1 MNAAD
6 RVDKVPASAGAQWLL
21 DGLANLRRAPLAFG
35 LLGVI
40 YGAIALLVGLAAPV
54 NPGLFM
60 ALEVLLVLLGPL
72 LMGGFVWAAR
82 SVASGGPALPSH
94 LLEGMHRGRTGR
106 LLATL
111 LPNIAALVLC
121 VVLLFAMVG
130 RGPLMEIAQ
139 AVERAGAQATP
150 DPALFADLP
159 VGRLLLWFLL
169 VIVIGVVASFFTFVA
184 IPEIMF
190 RDTSAS
196 AAMRRSFRACVRNLP
211 ALLVFLVLT
220 FIAIVATYIG
230 LSIVGL
236 LVAAVLGEAAM
247 QVVLQLLGSA
257 VIMPPLLSAI
267 YFAWRQMLDGEGAP
281 AAAAPVTG
289 IEA

>member
-1 MNAAD
+1 MDDVN
-6 RVDKVPASAGAQWLL
+6 KVPASAGAQWLL
-21 DGLANLRRAPLAFG
+21 DGMANLRRAPFSFG

-40 YGAIALLVGLAAPV
+40 YGAIALVVGQAATA
-54 NPGLFM
+54 NAGLFM

-72 LMGGFVWAAR
+72 LMGGFVFAAR
-82 SVASGGPALPSH
+82 SVAGGGPALPAH
-94 LLEGMHRGRTGR
+94 LLEGLHGGRTGR

-111 LPNIAALVLC
+111 LPNIAALLLC

-130 RGPLMEIAQ
+130 AGPLMEIAQ
-139 AVERAGAQATP
+139 AVERAGAQAAP
-150 DPALFADLP
+150 DPAIFAGLP

-169 VIVIGVVASFFTFVA
+169 VLAIGIVASFFTFVA

-190 RDTSAS
+190 RDTGAF

-220 FIAIVATYIG
+220 FIAIVVLYIG

-236 LVAAVLGEAAM
+236 VVAAVAGQAAM

-257 VIMPPLLSAI
+257 VVMPALLSAI
-267 YFAWRQMLDGEGAP
+267 YFAWRQMLDGGSA
-281 AAAAPVTG
+281 AAAAPPVAG

>member
-1 MNAAD
+1 MNAGD
-6 RVDKVPASAGAQWLL
+6 DVNKVPASAGAQWLL
-21 DGLANLRRAPLAFG
+21 DGMANLRRAPLAFG
-35 LLGVI
+35 FLGVI
-40 YGAIALLVGLAAPV
+40 YGAIALVVGQAAMV
-54 NPGLFM
+54 NVGLFM

-82 SVASGGPALPSH
+82 SVASGGPAQPAH
-94 LLEGMHRGRTGR
+94 LLEGMHRGRTAR

-111 LPNIAALVLC
+111 LPNVAALVVC

-130 RGPLMEIAQ
+130 SDSLLQIAQ

-150 DPALFADLP
+150 DPTIFDGLP

-184 IPEIMF
+184 IPDIMF
-190 RDTSAS
+190 RDAG
-196 AAMRRSFRACVRNLP
+196 AFDAMNRSFRACVRNLP
-211 ALLVFLVLT
+211 ALLVFLVLA
-220 FIAIVATYIG
+220 FIAIVVLYVG

-236 LVAAVLGEAAM
+236 VVGAIAGRAAM

-257 VIMPPLLSAI
+257 VIMPALLSAI
-267 YFAWRQMLDGEGAP
+267 YFAWRQMLGDEGTTKAT
-281 AAAAPVTG
+281 PVVAG

>member
-1 MNAAD
+1 MNAGND
-6 RVDKVPASAGAQWLL
+6 VNKVPASAGAQWLL
-21 DGLANLRRAPLAFG
+21 DGMANLRKAPLAFAF
-35 LLGVI
+35 LGVI
-40 YGAIALLVGLAAPV
+40 YGAIALVVGQAATM
-54 NPGLFM
+54 NMGLFM

-72 LMGGFVWAAR
+72 LMAGFVYAAR
-82 SVASGGPALPSH
+82 SVASGGPALPAH
-94 LLEGMHRGRTGR
+94 LLEGMHGGRTGR

-111 LPNIAALVLC
+111 LPNVAALLLC
-121 VVLLFAMVG
+121 VVLLFVMVG
-130 RGPLMEIAQ
+130 QGPLLEFAQ

-150 DPALFADLP
+150 DPALFAGLP

-190 RDTSAS
+190 HDTGAFV
-196 AAMRRSFRACVRNLP
+196 AMRRSFQACVRNLP

-220 FIAIVATYIG
+220 FIAIVVLYVA

-236 LVAAVLGEAAM
+236 VVAAVAGQAAM
-247 QVVLQLLGSA
+247 QIVLQLLGSA
-257 VIMPPLLSAI
+257 LVMPALLSAI
-267 YFAWRQMLDGEGAP
+267 YFAWRQMLDGEAP
-281 AAAAPVTG
+281 AATAPAVTG

>member
-1 MNAAD
+1 
-6 RVDKVPASAGAQWLL
+6 
-21 DGLANLRRAPLAFG
+21 
-35 LLGVI
+35 
-40 YGAIALLVGLAAPV
+40 
-54 NPGLFM
+54 
-60 ALEVLLVLLGPL
+60 
-72 LMGGFVWAAR
+72 MGGFVWAAR
-82 SVASGGPALPSH
+82 SVASGGPARPAH
-94 LLEGMHRGRTGR
+94 LLEGMHGGRTGR

-111 LPNIAALVLC
+111 LPNVAALVVC

-130 RGPLMEIAQ
+130 SDSLLQIAQ
-139 AVERAGAQATP
+139 AVERAGAQAAP
-150 DPALFADLP
+150 DPTIFAGLP
-159 VGRLLLWFLL
+159 VGRLLLWFVL
-169 VIVIGVVASFFTFVA
+169 VIVIGIVASFFTFVA
-184 IPEIMF
+184 IPDIMF
-190 RDTSAS
+190 RDAGAF

-211 ALLVFLVLT
+211 ALLVFLVLA
-220 FIAIVATYIG
+220 FIAIVVLYVG

-236 LVAAVLGEAAM
+236 VVGAIAGRAAM